1 MGLCNRLYFGSL
13 MQRIPKTVQSAT
25 DLIFSRFNQEKITM
39 KIKTMSILLAF
50 LVMGIADAMGPMS
63 SRINRII
70 DLLAVWKNE

>member
-1 MGLCNRLYFGSL
+1 M
-13 MQRIPKTVQSAT
+13 
-25 DLIFSRFNQEKITM
+25 DLIFSKVNQERITM
-39 KIKTMSILLAF
+39 KTILLAF

>member
-1 MGLCNRLYFGSL
+1 M
-13 MQRIPKTVQSAT
+13 
-25 DLIFSRFNQEKITM
+25 DLIFSKVNQERITM
-39 KIKTMSILLAF
+39 KIKTMPILLAF